1 MKIVVLGDT
10 SVGKTSLIVN
20 YLDNQFDPSDTPS
33 NLGIKQVQREV
44 NKQMIDLEIHDT
56 FVECIDR
63 SLDDYPKYKSAN
75 LFLLCVAADDRDSF
89 DSITTWKR
97 EILKIS

>member
-1 MKIVVLGDT
+1 
-10 SVGKTSLIVN
+10 
-20 YLDNQFDPSDTPS
+20 
-33 NLGIKQVQREV
+33 
-44 NKQMIDLEIHDT
+44 MIDLEIHDT

-97 EILKIS
+97 EILKISYIKHFDFYDDFNTFLTPNSS

>member
-1 MKIVVLGDT
+1 
-10 SVGKTSLIVN
+10 
-20 YLDNQFDPSDTPS
+20 
-33 NLGIKQVQREV
+33 
-44 NKQMIDLEIHDT
+44 MIDLEIHDT